1 MVFSRSD
8 HGTSDFLELLQ
19 RERPELLSRF
29 GTGAFG
35 TTPLPDSPT
44 ASWKGQRVPTPSL
57 MDLYDNLLEGTT
69 ILAAVY
75 NEGVIIAGDR
85 QATAGFQVGER
96 RIRKVY
102 EVDTYSAI
110 AIAGVAGPA
119 MEMAKL
125 FQVQVEFYEKI
136 EGSSLSLD
144 GKANS
149 LSNMVKSNLPMA
161 LQGLVVVPIFV
172 GYDLKRKQGKIFK
185 YDAIGG
191 QYEESEYYATGSGG
205 KDAQATLKKLYR
217 PDISRDGVLQIATEA
232 LWDAADEDVAT
243 GGPDFIREIYPTI
256 KVIDS
261 TGISDIPDADVK
273 ALYTELLDKLRS
285 GLPVERL

>member
-1 MVFSRSD
+1 MDR
-8 HGTSDFLELLQ
+8 
-19 RERPELLSRF
+19 
-29 GTGAFG
+29 
-35 TTPLPDSPT
+35 TPF
-44 ASWKGQRVPTPSL
+44 
-57 MDLYDNLLEGTT
+57 YDNLLEGTT

-75 NEGVIIAGDR
+75 NEGIIIAGDR

-96 RIRKVY
+96 RIQKVY

-136 EGSSLSLD
+136 EGSPLSLD

-149 LSNMVKSNLPMA
+149 LSSMVKSNLPMA
-161 LQGLVVVPIFV
+161 LQGLVVVPIFA

-205 KDAQATLKKLYR
+205 KDAQATLKKRYS
-217 PDISRDGVLQIATEA
+217 PDMSRDGILKVVVEA

-243 GGPDFIREIYPTI
+243 GGPDFIREIFPTI
-256 KVIDS
+256 KVIGP
-261 TGISDIPDADVK
+261 TGISDVPDSETK
-273 ALYTELLDKLRS
+273 GLYTELL
-285 GLPVERL
+285 ERLRN

>member
-1 MVFSRSD
+1 MVFSGSD
-8 HGTSDFLELLQ
+8 HRTSDFFELLQ
-19 RERPELLSRF
+19 RERPELLSGF
-29 GTGAFG
+29 GTGAFD
-35 TTPLPDSPT
+35 TTSLPDLPP
-44 ASWKGQRVPTPSL
+44 ANWKGQRVPTPSL
-57 MDLYDNLLEGTT
+57 MGQTHLYDNLLEGTT

-75 NEGVIIAGDR
+75 NEGIIIAGDR

-136 EGSSLSLD
+136 EGSPLSLE

-161 LQGLVVVPIFV
+161 LQGLVVVPIFA
-172 GYDLKRKQGKIFK
+172 GYDFKRQQGKIFK

-191 QYEESEYYATGSGG
+191 RYEESEYYATGSGG
-205 KDAQATLKKLYR
+205 KDAQATLKKLYS
-217 PDISRDGVLQIATEA
+217 PDMARDATLRVVVEA

-243 GGPDFIREIYPTI
+243 GGPDFIREIFPTI

-261 TGISDIPDADVK
+261 TGISEIPDSETK
-273 ALYTELLDKLRS
+273 ALYTELLDRLRN
-285 GLPVERL
+285 

>member
-1 MVFSRSD
+1 MVFSGSNHR
-8 HGTSDFLELLQ
+8 TSDFLELLQ
-19 RERPELLSRF
+19 KERPELLSRS

-35 TTPLPDSPT
+35 TIPLPDST
-44 ASWKGQRVPTPSL
+44 AASWKGQRVPTPSL

-149 LSNMVKSNLPMA
+149 LIKHGQIQFAYGVARIGGRSD
-161 LQGLVVVPIFV
+161 FHV

-217 PDISRDGVLQIATEA
+217 PDISRDGVLQIAGRSA
-232 LWDAADEDVAT
+232 L
-243 GGPDFIREIYPTI
+243 GCR
-256 KVIDS
+256 
-261 TGISDIPDADVK
+261 
-273 ALYTELLDKLRS
+273 R
-285 GLPVERL
+285 

>member
-1 MVFSRSD
+1 MIFSRSD
-8 HGTSDFLELLQ
+8 HRTSDFLELLQ
-19 RERPELLSRF
+19 REHPELLSKF

-35 TTPLPDSPT
+35 TTPLPDLPT
-44 ASWKGQRVPTPSL
+44 ANWKGQRVSTPSL
-57 MDLYDNLLEGTT
+57 MELYDNLLEGTT
-69 ILAAVY
+69 VLAAVY
-75 NEGVIIAGDR
+75 NEGIIIAGDR

-102 EVDTYSAI
+102 EVDAYSAI

-125 FQVQVEFYEKI
+125 VQVQVEFYEKI
-136 EGSSLSLD
+136 EGSPLSLE
-144 GKANS
+144 GKANF

-161 LQGLVVVPIFV
+161 LQGLVVVPIFA
-172 GYDLKRKQGKIFK
+172 GYDLKRKRGKIFK

-205 KDAQATLKKLYR
+205 KDAQATLKKLYSS
-217 PDISRDGVLQIATEA
+217 DMSRDRALQIVVEA

-243 GGPDFIREIYPTI
+243 GGPDFIREIFPTI
-256 KVIDS
+256 TVIDS
-261 TGISDIPDADVK
+261 TGISNIPDSEVK
-273 ALYTELLDKLRS
+273 VLYTELLDRLRN
-285 GLPVERL
+285 